1 MDNSLQSVSLQLD
14 DTIRELISSSE
25 EELRAVL
32 KRIDELNIALQG
44 KEMQTERSENEDFQV
59 AKDERDMKNAIS
71 NLLAVK
77 IESLQNEIG
86 NYTPNGFITLGTTVD
101 LKVMSVNERVP
112 DLPKT
117 KFIFKLVQHATAD
130 AKKQLVAIDSKV
142 GLAIVGH
149 QAGDIVTAT
158 TPMGLIT
165 YKIERIY

>member
-1 MDNSLQSVSLQLD
+1 MDNSLQSVSQQLD

-44 KEMQTERSENEDFQV
+44 KEMQTDRSENQDFQV